1 LGIALYGQWSTLHL
15 SDEDSS
21 QQPEE
26 HSMTSQTLSQVTL
39 KSIEN
44 YRTAATQA
52 VVAYRLGGHRLVRV
66 VNGALKRSVYPRTA
80 KLAPRTAH
88 HMNEIRGN
96 VSEVVVKGIDRVA
109 ERAEKV
115 IELSSTTA
123 AAQVTKV
130 ADFAAGID
138 NEVVF
143 DGLQAAARL
152 TLPGARFALVV
163 SGRVAKRATALA
175 DAVGARPAQKAV
187 RKAAPKRKLAP
198 VARKAK
204 APVKTAP
211 KRVAKVAKTVQAPLA
226 KAPRAARAKKAA
238 AAEATA

>member
-1 LGIALYGQWSTLHL
+1 
-15 SDEDSS
+15 
-21 QQPEE
+21 
-26 HSMTSQTLSQVTL
+26 MTSQTLSRVTL
-39 KSIEN
+39 ESIEN
-44 YRTAATQA
+44 YRTAATEV

-66 VNGALKRSVYPRTA
+66 VNGALRRSVYPPTA
-80 KLAPRTAH
+80 RLAPRTAE
-88 HMNEIRGN
+88 HMNEVRGN
-96 VSEVVVKGIDRVA
+96 VAEVVVKGIDRVA

-130 ADFAAGID
+130 AKFAAGVE

-152 TLPGARFALVV
+152 TMPGAKFALVV
-163 SGRVAKRATALA
+163 SGRVAKGATALA
-175 DAVGARPAQKAV
+175 EAAGARPAQKAV

-198 VARKAK
+198 VTRKAK
-204 APVKTAP
+204 ATVKTATR
-211 KRVAKVAKTVQAPLA
+211 RVAKAAKAVQAPLA
-226 KAPRAARAKKAA
+226 RAPRAARAKKAV